1 MKNILQQEIVVNYA
15 ITVLKNQKR
24 MLLKGGRK
32 MENQL
37 EQNLRKTHG
46 NYVIPK
52 KIAVSMKNISPRT
65 QYEAAMLS
73 MIFIILGLIVMAI
86 YMPFQ
91 QGLSLFLKIFLPF
104 NSLCGVFL
112 LSSFLVTTF
121 QQYQSYL
128 AVMGLME
135 ERDKE

>member
-1 MKNILQQEIVVNYA
+1 
-15 ITVLKNQKR
+15 
-24 MLLKGGRK
+24 